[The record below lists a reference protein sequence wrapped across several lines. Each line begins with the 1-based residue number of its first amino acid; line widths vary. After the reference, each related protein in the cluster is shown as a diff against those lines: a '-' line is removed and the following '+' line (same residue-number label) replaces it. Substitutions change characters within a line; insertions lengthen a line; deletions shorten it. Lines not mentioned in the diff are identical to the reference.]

1 MYTHKEIHDL
11 CDQYDYAQALDS
23 CMELL
28 KAGDPANLWDTDLLL
43 IRCYLGSMPPAKAK
57 EAGNVVLMTIE
68 NLLLLSETP
77 EKLFKAVET
86 IRGYV
91 DEWKRYYSLMLLQ
104 MVIDSPVQEQL
115 HLYFGSCPQCVSFE
129 MEVEAA
135 ISQHS
140 QLQKYASAQ
149 NCDIQT
155 LRNQYEI
162 THQSSFT
169 EEDQKEMEYR
179 TACFLFQNAV
189 NSFEEMMVGPKA
201 QVIKAC
207 EEIMQTYV
215 LIDVLLSRA
224 IEAVEDAEI
233 KKERL
238 YKRAEIQQYE
248 LDAVVSM
255 DGAALSLWVNVDTRI
270 QKLNELRETYDQILE
285 IDPTFIMPMLPEVE
299 PIKAPSDISAG
310 SGGGGGC
317 YVATAVYGS
326 YDCPEVWTLRR
337 FRDNTLA
344 ETWYGRAFIRTYYA
358 ISPTLVKWFGRTEWF
373 KKMWRGKLDKMVNQL
388 QKQGV
393 ENTPY
398 QDRNW

>member
-1 MYTHKEIHDL
+1 
-11 CDQYDYAQALDS
+11 
-23 CMELL
+23 MELL

-238 YKRAEIQQYE
+238 YKRAEILSHQFIGIGLSIDIVLHHREAQALICVLLFVGLPLSNLE
-248 LDAVVSM
+248 GGVSCQL
-255 DGAALSLWVNVDTRI
+255 GGQFLVLV
-270 QKLNELRETYDQILE
+270 
-285 IDPTFIMPMLPEVE
+285 
-299 PIKAPSDISAG
+299 
-310 SGGGGGC
+310 GGGVSCFLQSALGAPNLF
-317 YVATAVYGS
+317 VHKVHTKHIPFHS
-326 YDCPEVWTLRR
+326 
-337 FRDNTLA
+337 
-344 ETWYGRAFIRTYYA
+344 
-358 ISPTLVKWFGRTEWF
+358 ISPFVAVGRNPYFLLGGVSTLFLRLF
-373 KKMWRGKLDKMVNQL
+373 
-388 QKQGV
+388 
-393 ENTPY
+393 Y
-398 QDRNW
+398 Q